1 MAAFGRASEFAVAFE
16 QAEIKVQQE
25 AEFQRLKAAVER
37 ALAPPAAG
45 AFLRKLK
52 GKRLRVRQ
60 WEEILAAR
68 LLEQVDSELKG
79 SGRKAKDLYE
89 SLPLS
94 DQALIREFYLER
106 VEKVDGA
113 LRRKFHTVYTMY

>member
-1 MAAFGRASEFAVAFE
+1 MAFE

-37 ALAPPAAG
+37 ALAPSAAG
-45 AFLRKLK
+45 IFLKKLK
-52 GKRLRVRQ
+52 GKGLRVRQ

-68 LLEQVDSELKG
+68 LLEPTDPELKR
-79 SGRKAKDLYE
+79 SGRNAKDLYE

-94 DQALIREFYLER
+94 DQALIREFYLEQ

-113 LRRKFHTVYTMY
+113 VRRKFHTVYTMY